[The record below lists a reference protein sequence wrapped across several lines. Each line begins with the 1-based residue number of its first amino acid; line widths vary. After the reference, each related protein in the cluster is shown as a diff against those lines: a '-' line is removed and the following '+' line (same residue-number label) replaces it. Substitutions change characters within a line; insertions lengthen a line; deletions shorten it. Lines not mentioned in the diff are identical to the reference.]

1 MNVHFSNLKMR
12 IKFAFQ
18 LSNLQTTFEMVLVD
32 NFGDGD
38 EIVLYCDEFFEA
50 KTNLELGL

>member
-1 MNVHFSNLKMR
+1 MNIHFSNLKMR
-12 IKFAFQ
+12 IKFAFK

-38 EIVLYCDEFFEA
+38 EFVLYCDEF
-50 KTNLELGL
+50 

>member
-1 MNVHFSNLKMR
+1 MR